1 MTTPKTRVKRAD
13 IVAALKACGGGVYLA
28 ARQLNCAPGTLYKR
42 MAKDEKLRAIV
53 ADIRGEMVDIAE
65 SSLKRAV
72 IAGDAWAVCFTLKCL
87 AKDRGYIERQEV
99 EVSGRGGGPLQ
110 VEAFRYGDAVAR
122 IAARPD
128 GDSDASGED

>member
-1 MTTPKTRVKRAD
+1 MTKTKPKTRVKRSD

-28 ARQLNCAPGTLYKR
+28 AAQLSCRPGTIYKR
-42 MAKDEKLRAIV
+42 MEKDADLRAIV

-72 IAGDAWAVCFTLKCL
+72 ISGDAWAVCFTLKCL

-99 EVSGRGGGPLQ
+99 ELTGKDGGALL
-110 VEAFRYGDAVAR
+110 VKIDR
-122 IAARPD
+122 
-128 GDSDASGED
+128 